1 MNSLTWILLAT
12 LLLTVL
18 AVMYWNWRSNAQL
31 ERLDERVRRQAEVLQ
46 ALDQALE
53 APPQLD
59 ERELQARSD
68 ALLAQLESLRK
79 A

>member
-1 MNSLTWILLAT
+1 MNSLTWILLAA

-18 AVMYWNWRSNAQL
+18 AVMYWSWRSNARL
-31 ERLDERVRRQAEVLQ
+31 EQLDERVLRQAEVLQ

-53 APPQLD
+53 APPLD
-59 ERELQARSD
+59 DCELQARSE

-79 A
+79 P

>member
-46 ALDQALE
+46 TLDQALE
-53 APPQLD
+53 APPPLD
-59 ERELQARSD
+59 DRELQARSE

-79 A
+79 S